1 MARHISQLLAQGFPE
16 ALTQRGSAGFP
27 EKKETKEGKK
37 DIIPEHASG
46 VARGEIVGGDD
57 LVDVADGGAEHE
69 TSHCGHGADAQ
80 CTVWPEGHEAEHGI
94 SEAGPTDFR
103 LERALRPADEL
114 GDGFTEKHV
123 ADEVVEKRHADAEEK
138 KPTQDGF
145 GRAARRVG
153 WCGAEDLGGGN
164 EEAEQCE
171 GKGEVREG
179 EGEESGHGPLVTL
192 SVAAGKAA
200 IASGRVGRSEWG
212 LECARAVN

>member
-1 MARHISQLLAQGFPE
+1 MRRDHLVDVPDGRAPAE
-16 ALTQRGSAGFP
+16 A
-27 EKKETKEGKK
+27 
-37 DIIPEHASG
+37 
-46 VARGEIVGGDD
+46 GEGGDD
-57 LVDVADGGAEHE
+57 ADTQRAIR
-69 TSHCGHGADAQ
+69 T
-80 CTVWPEGHEAEHGI
+80 EGHEAHHGK
-94 SEAGPTDFR
+94 SEAGPTDLG
-103 LERALRPADEL
+103 LERALLPADE
-114 GDGFTEKHV
+114 FCRHVTEENV

-138 KPTQDGF
+138 KPTQDGL

-164 EEAEQCE
+164 EESEHRE

-200 IASGRVGRSEWG
+200 IASARVGRPEWG